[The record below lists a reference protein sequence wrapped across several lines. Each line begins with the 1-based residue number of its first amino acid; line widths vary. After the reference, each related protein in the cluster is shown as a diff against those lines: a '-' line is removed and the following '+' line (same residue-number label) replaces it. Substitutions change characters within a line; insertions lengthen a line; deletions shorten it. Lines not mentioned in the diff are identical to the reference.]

1 GSTRRRPT
9 GAGRPPSCS
18 RRSSRPATSSP
29 STRAA
34 SGSWAS
40 RPVRRWPRR
49 SRSMRPGASRRSPAI
64 RACPPARPGTRAR
77 RATRWCMARGAMS
90 RRSAR
95 PPAARPGTCG
105 CRSSCCRGS
114 RTRPWRRPMPTPSSS
129 RRSRSMAAR
138 PAERR
143 RRRPMPRPAGRSA
156 GAGCIR
162 PAGSSA
168 AGSRRGACG
177 SRAWATPGVAA
188 TAAMTTS
195 IPRRPRRQRL
205 SSTSSL
211 ARLARA
217 RAGFD
222 RSSRTLFT
230 RQERAM
236 DLESFRHWSHRAAD
250 WAADYRAG
258 LRERPVRS
266 PLRPGE
272 IAARVADSPP
282 ERAEPFERIFADFE
296 SIVPPGM
303 THWQHPRFFAYFP
316 SNAAPPA
323 VIAEQLAAAMST
335 QGMLWQ
341 TSPAATELEQLMVDW
356 LRQAVGLPEG
366 FSGVL
371 QDTAS
376 RENACAVLTM
386 RETALAWDGNR
397 DGLAAHPQ
405 VRIYTSPHAHSSVE
419 KACWIAGIGA
429 RNLVQV
435 PTRKDDPRLGIDPR
449 ALEAAIAADRRAGF
463 VPAGI
468 VACVGATSIGA
479 SDPLRE
485 IAAAAKREDLYLHV
499 DAAWAGSAMI
509 CPEFREMWDGI
520 EEADSIVFNP
530 HKWLGVPMECSAHF
544 VRDPETLV
552 RTLAIQPEYLKTHGR
567 DGIVNF
573 SEWSVQLGRRF
584 RALKL
589 WFLVRAYGL

>member
-1 GSTRRRPT
+1 MDIE
-9 GAGRPPSCS
+9 AF
-18 RRSSRPATSSP
+18 
-29 STRAA
+29 
-34 SGSWAS
+34 
-40 RPVRRWPRR
+40 
-49 SRSMRPGASRRSPAI
+49 
-64 RACPPARPGTRAR
+64 
-77 RATRWCMARGAMS
+77 
-90 RRSAR
+90 
-95 PPAARPGTCG
+95 
-105 CRSSCCRGS
+105 
-114 RTRPWRRPMPTPSSS
+114 
-129 RRSRSMAAR
+129 
-138 PAERR
+138 
-143 RRRPMPRPAGRSA
+143 
-156 GAGCIR
+156 
-162 PAGSSA
+162 
-168 AGSRRGACG
+168 
-177 SRAWATPGVAA
+177 
-188 TAAMTTS
+188 
-195 IPRRPRRQRL
+195 RQ
-205 SSTSSL
+205 
-211 ARLARA
+211 
-217 RAGFD
+217 
-222 RSSRTLFT
+222 
-230 RQERAM
+230 
-236 DLESFRHWSHRAAD
+236 WSHRAAD

-272 IAARVADSPP
+272 IAERIAVSPP
-282 ERAEPFERIFADFE
+282 EQAEPFERIFADFE

-341 TSPAATELEQLMVDW
+341 TSPAATELEQRMVDW

-376 RENACAVLTM
+376 SATLCAVLTM

-463 VPAGI
+463 LPAGI

-589 WFLVRAYGL
+589 WFLVRAYGLEGLRTRIRDHVAWAGELARRIAGEPDFELTSPPVLSLFSFRYTPAGESSPEALDALNQRLLDAVNDDGTTYLTSTRLDGRLVIRFQVGPFDTTRDDVEQAWQAITRIARSLPSA